1 MLHSSF
7 LLLLL
12 RRSPPLITIITTTT
26 SSSSS
31 SSKKKESK
39 RRRSACCVFN
49 NEERPPPLIS
59 TSTILSPL
67 ARVSAVN
74 NIIFDDIATPSAETL
89 LEIEH
94 LLYILRRN
102 VLTNHSPEDQEKHY
116 QGNNEIYCSVLAS
129 AIMYKTFFIGS

>member
-1 MLHSSF
+1 MSNNIMQMGF
-7 LLLLL
+7 Q
-12 RRSPPLITIITTTT
+12 R
-26 SSSSS
+26 
-31 SSKKKESK
+31 
-39 RRRSACCVFN
+39 
-49 NEERPPPLIS
+49 NEERPPPLS

-89 LEIEH
+89 FEIEH

-129 AIMYKTFFIGS
+129 AIMYKIFFIGSWITFPPFRVVNFNTTPMLFALKTSLG

>member
-1 MLHSSF
+1 MKMS
-7 LLLLL
+7 
-12 RRSPPLITIITTTT
+12 
-26 SSSSS
+26 
-31 SSKKKESK
+31 
-39 RRRSACCVFN
+39 N
-49 NEERPPPLIS
+49 NIMQMGFQRNKERPPPLS

-116 QGNNEIYCSVLAS
+116 QGNNEIYCSVS
-129 AIMYKTFFIGS
+129 AIMYKIFFIGSWITFPPFRVVWKWQYWYAMQ

>member
-1 MLHSSF
+1 MSNNIMQMGF
-7 LLLLL
+7 Q
-12 RRSPPLITIITTTT
+12 R
-26 SSSSS
+26 
-31 SSKKKESK
+31 
-39 RRRSACCVFN
+39 
-49 NEERPPPLIS
+49 NEERPPPLS

-129 AIMYKTFFIGS
+129 AITYKFSSSVVGYHSHHSEW